1 MIVDP
6 CMCNSIYVFTHLVSD
21 NWQSSVPSWE
31 KEFCLLIGSVPW
43 RKLLETKKCMYLYD
57 NVVQWNDSAGEEA
70 FCNAKK
76 RYWAGINGLPCNISL
91 PDPDIYIDKVDW
103 NSSIDPELLL
113 DLEQEQE
120 TPNEVD
126 KDEKVV
132 ILGDSLLNKSFSC
145 TGWGEDEEELQKA
158 ADLSRHPGNEDWDR
172 KVDND
177 NNPWENSN
185 DQNNGAMK
193 DYGWGSH
200 PNDSQAWNKW
210 KNSCYEWE
218 NNYNGAE
225 NVDDRS
231 GGNWG
236 TYDDNSRKKQGS
248 PRYMSRYKT
257 SRFAGNDYQRGSNEW
272 RNGRG
277 RKKGNYSYVVDNKP
291 ASRQWNSCGYAI
303 MDSGEQQ
310 FQ

>member
-1 MIVDP
+1 M
-6 CMCNSIYVFTHLVSD
+6 H
-21 NWQSSVPSWE
+21 
-31 KEFCLLIGSVPW
+31 
-43 RKLLETKKCMYLYD
+43 LYD

-76 RYWAGINGLPCNISL
+76 RYRAGTNGLPWSISL

-120 TPNEVD
+120 TNDEVD

-132 ILGDSLLNKSFSC
+132 ILGDSLLNKSFSFTGWGEEQETNDEEDRDDKVVILGDSLLNKSFSF

-158 ADLSRHPGNEDWDR
+158 TDLSRHPGNEDWDR

-185 DQNNGAMK
+185 GQNNGAMK

-277 RKKGNYSYVVDNKP
+277 RKKTNFSYVVDNKP

-303 MDSGEQQ
+303 MDSGEQR